1 MFYVRKRMERD
12 GIVVSLFYNTQV
24 LGTVSAYLDP
34 NDSASVD
41 IEVVDGMSMP
51 AAEWSDLLEDKI
63 NAAE

>member
-1 MFYVRKRMERD
+1 MFYVRKRIERD

-24 LGTVSAYLDP
+24 LGTMSAYVDP
-34 NDSASVD
+34 NDSTSV
-41 IEVVDGMSMP
+41 EVEALDGMAMP